1 LIRNTKVNILK
12 IDPIH
17 PELKKISKAAEIIL
31 NGGVIGYPT
40 ETVYGL
46 GANAFNS
53 EAVARIYSLK
63 KRETS
68 QAILLIAGNLAHV
81 AQIAADIPDNALKL
95 AEQFWPGPLTL
106 VFQAGPSV
114 NPRLMGASG
123 TIGVRIPGNKI
134 CLDMLNAVG
143 VPITSTSA
151 NISGQQNPV
160 SAQEVL
166 KYFGKKLDLIID
178 GGETPSRIPS
188 TVLSVVKNQAVLI
201 REGSIIKS
209 EIEKTIGKNVYEIKN
224 G

>member
-1 LIRNTKVNILK
+1 MIRNTKVNILK